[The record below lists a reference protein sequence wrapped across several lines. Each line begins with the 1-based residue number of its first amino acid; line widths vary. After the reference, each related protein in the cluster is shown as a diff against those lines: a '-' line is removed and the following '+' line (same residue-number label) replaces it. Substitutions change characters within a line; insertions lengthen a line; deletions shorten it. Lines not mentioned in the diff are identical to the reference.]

1 MVAEDS
7 SSYSTNNLI
16 LDSDPYDSS
25 TRIRILTENSEEESI
40 SGATI
45 SRTNVVPKDTTA
57 LTDETFG
64 FSETFSFFPAG
75 KTHDP
80 VSGTDS

>member
-1 MVAEDS
+1 M
-7 SSYSTNNLI
+7 
-16 LDSDPYDSS
+16 
-25 TRIRILTENSEEESI
+25 SEESSEA
-40 SGATI
+40 ATAGKTV
-45 SRTNVVPKDTTA
+45 SRTNVVSKTSNI
-57 LTDETFG
+57 TDEDFG

>member
-1 MVAEDS
+1 MTEDS
-7 SSYSTNNLI
+7 S
-16 LDSDPYDSS
+16 DAA
-25 TRIRILTENSEEESI
+25 
-40 SGATI
+40 GAGKTV
-45 SRTNVVPKDTTA
+45 SRTNVVPTDTSA
-57 LTDETFG
+57 LTDEDFG